1 MTEKKLCNLFFMMAC
16 VLTLFSACTKVGYN
30 NAQAT
35 TTIPVTIIGKWRYIN
50 AANPTGGNVAPLNT
64 SDIYLQFNSDS
75 TYNQTST
82 GSGPTV
88 CSGKFHVSVVKSV
101 IDNSMQPGVSFT
113 TTNSFNADTWDKTS
127 IITIKDDTLK
137 LTSNGYQPHGGPTI
151 AVFKLSN

>member
-1 MTEKKLCNLFFMMAC
+1 MTEKKLYNLFFMMAC

-30 NAQAT
+30 NTQAT
-35 TTIPVTIIGKWRYIN
+35 TAIPVTIIGKWRYVT
-50 AANPTGGNVAPLNT
+50 AANPPAGGTIPSNTG
-64 SDIYLQFNSDS
+64 DIFLQFNSDS

-82 GSGPTV
+82 GSGPTT

-101 IDNSMQPGVSFT
+101 IDGSMQPGVSFT
-113 TTNSFNADTWDKTS
+113 TTNNFNADTWDKTS
-127 IITIKDDTLK
+127 IISIKDDTLK